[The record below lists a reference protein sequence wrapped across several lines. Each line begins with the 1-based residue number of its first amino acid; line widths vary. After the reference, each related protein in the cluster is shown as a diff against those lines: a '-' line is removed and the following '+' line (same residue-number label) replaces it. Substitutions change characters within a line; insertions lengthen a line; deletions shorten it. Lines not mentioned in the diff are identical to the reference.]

1 MLKPT
6 EGTMMGSMSL
16 WEDMF
21 MTAATNLMRKN
32 SDTKVN
38 TDNMSD
44 LGDLDPNNIPSMS
57 FDPSLF

>member
-1 MLKPT
+1 M
-6 EGTMMGSMSL
+6 MMGSMSL

-21 MTAATNLMRKN
+21 MTVATNLMRKY
-32 SDTKVN
+32 SDTKVLTN
-38 TDNMSD
+38 NNMSD